1 MTAERYQVVI
11 VGAGLVGAAAALAL
25 GRQGLRV
32 ALIERQPPDTTI
44 HGLQPAERMGNG
56 AAVGNPSASPLRGE
70 SRTPLVGHVPDE
82 TWDTRIYAISPAS
95 QRFLERLGAW
105 KQMDAGRI
113 QPVYRMDVVG
123 DAAGAIRLD
132 AYEAG
137 VSHLAAI
144 VESGRLQHA
153 LWQALQADGNVEI
166 HCPAAIESIEWDEP
180 CSRLT
185 LEDGRLLE
193 AELVVGADGAAS
205 RIRELAGLNSTLT
218 PYGQSGV
225 VANFECEHPHRGTAY
240 QWFFDSDILAWLP
253 LAGHTTP
260 RGLQPTVDRSPL
272 GENRLSMV
280 WSTPSAH
287 ADALLALEATALADA
302 VRRAGHNRL
311 GELRLLTPAA
321 AFPLRLIR
329 VQTTVAPGVALIGDA
344 AHGVHPLA
352 GQGVNLGFG
361 DAEVLAEVLAQ
372 QHRHSRCGDVR
383 ILNAYARQRAEP
395 VQRMQALTHGLHHLF
410 ADPRAAWLRNAG
422 MKCVNQLPPLKA
434 ALVREAMS

>member
-1 MTAERYQVVI
+1 MSSERYQAVI

-32 ALIERQPPDTTI
+32 ALIERQLPP
-44 HGLQPAERMGNG
+44 L
-56 AAVGNPSASPLRGE
+56 
-70 SRTPLVGHVPDE
+70 PDE

-105 KQMDAGRI
+105 QRMDAGRV
-113 QPVYRMDVVG
+113 QPVYRMDVTG
-123 DAAGAIRLD
+123 DASGALRLD
-132 AYEAG
+132 AYAAG

-153 LWQALQADGNVEI
+153 LWQAIEADGPSAGLRTGNVALY
-166 HCPAAIESIEWDEP
+166 CPAAIAS
-180 CSRLT
+180 
-185 LEDGRLLE
+185 LERGEAGTRIVLGDGSTLE

-205 RIRELAGLNSTLT
+205 RIREWAGLASTLT

-225 VANFECEHPHRGTAY
+225 VANFECERPHRGTAF

-253 LAGHTTP
+253 LAG
-260 RGLQPTVDRSPL
+260 G
-272 GENRLSMV
+272 NRLSMV
-280 WSTPSAH
+280 WSTQTAH
-287 ADALLALEATALADA
+287 ADELVALDAAALVAKVQA
-302 VRRAGHNRL
+302 AGHDRL
-311 GELRLLTPAA
+311 GALRLLTPAA

-329 VQTTVAPGVALIGDA
+329 VEAAVAPGVALIGDA

-361 DAEVLAEVLAQ
+361 DAEALAEVLAQ
-372 QHRHSRCGDVR
+372 HRRTPGDLRV
-383 ILNAYARQRAEP
+383 LQLYARARAEP

-410 ADPRAAWLRNAG
+410 ADQRAAWLRNAG
-422 MKCVNQLPPLKA
+422 MRIVDHLPPLKA

>member
-1 MTAERYQVVI
+1 MSGDRYQIVI

-32 ALIERQPPDTTI
+32 ALIERQPP
-44 HGLQPAERMGNG
+44 QCP
-56 AAVGNPSASPLRGE
+56 V
-70 SRTPLVGHVPDE
+70 E

-105 KQMDAGRI
+105 QRLDRDRV
-113 QPVYRMDVVG
+113 QPVFRMDVAG
-123 DAAGAIRLD
+123 DASGAIRLD

-144 VESGRLQHA
+144 VESGRLQDA
-153 LWQALQADGNVEI
+153 LWQSLQADGSVVL
-166 HCPAAIESIEWDEP
+166 HCPAAITSIESGTPYTRIELD
-180 CSRLT
+180 
-185 LEDGRLLE
+185 DGVVLE

-205 RIRELAGLNSTLT
+205 RIREWAGLASTQT

-225 VANFECEHPHRGTAY
+225 VANFDCERPHRGTAF
-240 QWFFDSDILAWLP
+240 QWFFEGDILAWLP
-253 LAGHTTP
+253 LGGT
-260 RGLQPTVDRSPL
+260 RM
-272 GENRLSMV
+272 SMV
-280 WSTPSAH
+280 WSTQSAH
-287 ADALLALEATALADA
+287 ADALLALDPAALAA
-302 VRRAGHNRL
+302 TVQAAGHDRL
-311 GELRLLTPAA
+311 GALRVLTPAA

-329 VQTTVAPGVALIGDA
+329 VEAIVAPGVALIGDA

-361 DAEVLAEVLAQ
+361 DAEALVETLAQ
-372 QHRHSRCGDVR
+372 HRRTRLGDLRV
-383 ILNAYARQRAEP
+383 LQSYARQRAEP

-410 ADPRAAWLRNAG
+410 SGSRAAWLRNAG
-422 MKCVNQLPPLKA
+422 MTLVNQVPPLKA